1 MRCPRLFHRLVVSSL
16 AVVLLLGLAGRSAA
30 DYAAI
35 AYSKSTGTY
44 GYSYGFGTLAGAKA
58 EALAHCD
65 ADDARIVAWVQ
76 NGYVSL
82 ALGNTVGAYGYGWAS
97 TGAEA
102 RARARAECQARTTG
116 AYIAVTV
123 YSGE

>member
-1 MRCPRLFHRLVVSSL
+1 M
-16 AVVLLLGLAGRSAA
+16 LLLGWAGRSAA

-35 AYSKSTGTY
+35 AYSQSTGAY
-44 GYSYGFGTLAGAKA
+44 GYSYAFATLAGAKA
-58 EALAHCD
+58 EALSHCD

-82 ALGNTVGAYGYGWAS
+82 ALGDTVGAYGWGWAS
-97 TGAEA
+97 TAAEA
-102 RARARAECQARTTG
+102 RARARAECRARTTG